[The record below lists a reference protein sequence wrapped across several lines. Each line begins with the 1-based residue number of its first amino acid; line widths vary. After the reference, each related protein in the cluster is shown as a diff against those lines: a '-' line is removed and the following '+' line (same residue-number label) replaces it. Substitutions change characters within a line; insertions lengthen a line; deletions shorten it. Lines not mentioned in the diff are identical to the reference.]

1 MMGWGQG
8 FLPAGAREGLGKRPE
23 LGKRGEKGSGPR
35 GERLGDF
42 REPGKEREKRENLL
56 FFSPSGIF
64 GEDRWVLGSAD
75 GFGKGKLWK
84 SWIWVGFEGLRG
96 EGGDADPGAQRGLGS
111 FPGGVG

>member
-64 GEDRWVLGSAD
+64 WGGSLGFRERGWVWE
-75 GFGKGKLWK
+75 GKTLEKLD
-84 SWIWVGFEGLRG
+84 L
-96 EGGDADPGAQRGLGS
+96 
-111 FPGGVG
+111 GGV

>member
-1 MMGWGQG
+1 MSAWEILGS
-8 FLPAGAREGLGKRPE
+8 REKR
-23 LGKRGEKGSGPR
+23 GKRGKTS
-35 GERLGDF
+35 
-42 REPGKEREKRENLL
+42 
-56 FFSPSGIF
+56 FFSRRAGFF

-96 EGGDADPGAQRGLGS
+96 EEGDADPGAQRDLGS